1 MYVLICG
8 VSASM
13 QFYYAEFPYN
23 SNMAQQFFISF
34 KMLLSQGYVSMLKT
48 AFW

>member
-8 VSASM
+8 VSASV
-13 QFYYAEFPYN
+13 QFHYAELPYS

-34 KMLLSQGYVSMLKT
+34 KMLLSRGYVSMLKT